1 METIFFHF
9 LRHQST
15 AASGSSF
22 FFNWNIFFSQSSI
35 PASENEF
42 FVYWKQCFFIP
53 RFFLLMKNI
62 TEICGKSNFKDEPY
76 SCKWTPIFFNFFR
89 YFLKRK
95 PCFRIVKVYF
105 SISLI
110 RLGQTNFPLVET
122 VFFVRAILLVFFSV
136 FFFSVYLNEI
146 LHYGRWKQIF
156 RLVEIVF
163 CFFVFQRLFLL
174 VETVTETSGSEKKEH
189 MLTNIT
195 DVLASGTHFTFYFI
209 F

>member
-42 FVYWKQCFFIP
+42 FFYWKQCYFIP
-53 RFFLLMKNI
+53 SFFLPMKNI

-89 YFLKRK
+89 YFWKRK
-95 PCFRIVKVYF
+95 PCFRIVKAYF
-105 SISLI
+105 SISLT
-110 RLGQTNFPLVET
+110 RLGQTNFPPVET
-122 VFFVRAILLVFFSV
+122 VFFVRAILLLFFSV
-136 FFFSVYLNEI
+136 FFFFFPSIGNVYFNKI

-156 RLVEIVF
+156 RLVEIGFFFF
-163 CFFVFQRLFLL
+163 C
-174 VETVTETSGSEKKEH
+174 SEAFPPCGNCH
-189 MLTNIT
+189 WN
-195 DVLASGTHFTFYFI
+195 
-209 F
+209 